1 MAGVGVAD
9 AGVADV
15 GVAGQVAMLTLLLL
29 VVEIFH
35 EKEEENSSPT
45 PKLDARL
52 SSDEQVW
59 RVRPASWPEGLGPQ
73 SADSLL
79 GYRQAYWLNRIPTK
93 RVF

>member
-1 MAGVGVAD
+1 MADVGVAD
-9 AGVADV
+9 VGVADV
-15 GVAGQVAMLTLLLL
+15 GVAGQVAVLTLLLL

-35 EKEEENSSPT
+35 EKEEENSSST

-52 SSDEQVW
+52 SSDKRVW
-59 RVRPASWPEGLGPQ
+59 RVRHASSPEGLCPQ